1 MTSSQPSK
9 ERLIQEVHTL
19 PDTLV
24 GEALDFIAF
33 IKARHQ
39 QVKDQDPEGVFI
51 KRYLPELEAVPA
63 EYLAEPHTMPPLV
76 QQSIGCIVGQH
87 YPAPIVDHHAARHRA
102 LAAFET
108 IKA

>member
-39 QVKDQDPEGVFI
+39 QVSPL
-51 KRYLPELEAVPA
+51 YPPSSLPETEKQALIHAI
-63 EYLAEPHTMPPLV
+63 
-76 QQSIGCIVGQH
+76 QSGKYAH
-87 YPAPIVDHHAARHRA
+87 LPNSSDDFARRKQTEIDWEERD
-102 LAAFET
+102 L
-108 IKA
+108 